1 MHRNRNLQTQIER
14 CNKINTQK
22 CIFGFL
28 STSLKQHVQYWPQCM
43 IYLFLSVVSCLKIHT
58 GFDWLIADLTNLLL
72 ITVFSDLR
80 GRTFL
85 HCFRFLCKQLGMSIT
100 VASSSPSLVI
110 GRRGVRVLSGCS
122 VHAVLHEWSDALWI
136 FSWRPGRVWHVLS
149 GCGQSLLL
157 LGISPP
163 VSVVVYFSYFFISQ
177 LL

>member
-1 MHRNRNLQTQIER
+1 MR
-14 CNKINTQK
+14 K
-22 CIFGFL
+22 
-28 STSLKQHVQYWPQCM
+28 SQYWPQCM
-43 IYLFLSVVSCLKIHT
+43 IYLFSSVVSCLKIHT

-85 HCFRFLCKQLGMSIT
+85 HCLLSFLCKQLGMSIT
-100 VASSSPSLVI
+100 VASSSPSLAI

-136 FSWRPGRVWHVLS
+136 FSWRTGRVWHVLS

-157 LGISPP
+157 LGIFLP
-163 VSVVVYFSYFFISQ
+163 FLLLFISVISLFRTFCKCLCFNGDVTPFDQ
-177 LL
+177 FLYSFLK